1 MWDATSGT
9 IHSLAGFPKAT
20 GSVDVPLAMGPQ
32 EAKFVVIGTLPAGA
46 RALPLTTKGDLKLI
60 AVDGEWLV
68 TFGDKQSST
77 PLKSWEALDA
87 ESFTGT
93 AEYRKTFD
101 ATVPQGQRA
110 YLDLGSVNEVARVR
124 MNGKELEARGWGP
137 YVWDVTESIRS
148 GPNTVEVQV
157 QMAVIGGRGGGG
169 GRAGRGGAN
178 APPATP
184 AARGLLGPVRL
195 IVQ

>member
-1 MWDATSGT
+1 
-9 IHSLAGFPKAT
+9 
-20 GSVDVPLAMGPQ
+20 
-32 EAKFVVIGTLPAGA
+32 
-46 RALPLTTKGDLKLI
+46 
-60 AVDGEWLV
+60 
-68 TFGDKQSST
+68 
-77 PLKSWEALDA
+77 
-87 ESFTGT
+87 
-93 AEYRKTFD
+93 
-101 ATVPQGQRA
+101 
-110 YLDLGSVNEVARVR
+110 